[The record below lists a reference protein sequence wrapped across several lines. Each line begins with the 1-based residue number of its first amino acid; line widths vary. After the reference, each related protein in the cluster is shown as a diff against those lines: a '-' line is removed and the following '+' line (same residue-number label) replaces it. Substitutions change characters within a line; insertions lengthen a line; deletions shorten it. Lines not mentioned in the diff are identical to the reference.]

1 MSTSQLSV
9 RDCEPSVSFDVESR
23 QLHNQGVLG
32 KLRTFLDQTFP
43 SMLFLLLWRI
53 QETVVLLYIGN
64 SSPSSP
70 KNETGASQTDLI
82 AGFRM
87 GTQLTNF
94 LFNSVAFWLN
104 GSLEM
109 LVSKTKGALD
119 FDMCPVYLH
128 RSNFGFKILPF
139 GVLKG
144 KLNFVKAVGII
155 KL

>member
-1 MSTSQLSV
+1 MSDSFMSTSQLSV

-70 KNETGASQTDLI
+70 KNETGAS
-82 AGFRM
+82 
-87 GTQLTNF
+87 
-94 LFNSVAFWLN
+94 
-104 GSLEM
+104 
-109 LVSKTKGALD
+109 
-119 FDMCPVYLH
+119 
-128 RSNFGFKILPF
+128 
-139 GVLKG
+139 
-144 KLNFVKAVGII
+144 
-155 KL
+155 